1 MYIVYN
7 PILLDNYDN
16 FTPASRT
23 FLELIF
29 VGISTSLGSL
39 DVFLDLS
46 LDYHISNDGNFS
58 RFFTLG

>member
-1 MYIVYN
+1 MCIAYN

-16 FTPASRT
+16 FTPVNRT

-29 VGISTSLGSL
+29 VDISTSLGSL
-39 DVFLDLS
+39 DVS